1 MLGRR
6 LAARAKWRRTERLS
20 LILDGTVW
28 RRAWPAR
35 AYLCDLTSCYS
46 ISPGRDFPCPIDMGE
61 PIKKLTIE
69 GFKSIRKV
77 EDFELRSLNVMIGAN
92 GAGKSNFVG
101 FFRLLREL
109 IEQRLQLTVTTEGGA
124 DALLYLGPRVTQ
136 QLVAKVYFG
145 NNGYEFALRP
155 TVDNRL
161 VFADE
166 AAFFR
171 GQFGPIRSSLGS
183 GHTEARLKD
192 RKDDP
197 GISARHGV
205 PYYVFDAV
213 SSWVVY
219 HFHDTSATAGVRR
232 QGPINDNESLRP
244 NAENLAAYLYRI
256 QSTHPHTYEK
266 IRDVV
271 RLAAPFFDDFKLR
284 PVPTKP
290 ELIQLEWLQKDSDY
304 PFRASQLS
312 DGTLRFMCM
321 ATALLQPSL
330 PATVLF
336 DEPELGL
343 HPYAL
348 TLLANLFQQAARS
361 YGPYVSKQVIVSTQ
375 SAPLLNE
382 FAPEDV
388 IIVERS
394 HGESTFRRLESANLS
409 EWLQEYALGELWQ
422 KNVLGGRPQNED
434 SPEPSKVG
442 GGSNGEREES

>member
-1 MLGRR
+1 
-6 LAARAKWRRTERLS
+6 
-20 LILDGTVW
+20 
-28 RRAWPAR
+28 
-35 AYLCDLTSCYS
+35 
-46 ISPGRDFPCPIDMGE
+46 MGE
-61 PIKKLTIE
+61 AIRKLTIE
-69 GFKSIRKV
+69 GFKSIQKV
-77 EDFELRSLNVMIGAN
+77 EDFELRALNVMIGAN

-109 IEQRLQLTVTTEGGA
+109 IDQKLQLAIETEGGA
-124 DALLYLGPRVTQ
+124 DAWLYMGPKVTQ
-136 QLVAKVYFG
+136 QLIAKLYFG
-145 NNGYEFALRP
+145 NNGYEFALKP

-166 AAFFR
+166 ATFFK
-171 GQFGPIRSSLGS
+171 GNWGPTRNSLGS
-183 GHTEARLKD
+183 GHREARLKD
-192 RKDDP
+192 LKDEP
-197 GISARHGV
+197 GLTAKLSV
-205 PYYVFDAV
+205 PHYVFDAV

-232 QGPINDNESLRP
+232 QGAINDNESLRP
-244 NAENLAAYLYRI
+244 SAENLAAYLYRI
-256 QSTHPHTYEK
+256 QQTLPQSYEK

-284 PVPTKP
+284 PVPANP

-312 DGTLRFMCM
+312 DGTLRFICL

-348 TLLANLFQQAARS
+348 TLLGNLFQQAAKS
-361 YGPYVSKQVIVSTQ
+361 YGTYISKQVIVSTQ

-394 HGESTFRRLESANLS
+394 HGQSTFRRLESAPLS
-409 EWLQEYALGELWQ
+409 EWLQEYTLGELWQ
-422 KNVLGGRPQNED
+422 KNVLGGRPQGED
-434 SPEPSKVG
+434 APEPSRVG
-442 GGSNGEREES
+442 GGPNGERENS